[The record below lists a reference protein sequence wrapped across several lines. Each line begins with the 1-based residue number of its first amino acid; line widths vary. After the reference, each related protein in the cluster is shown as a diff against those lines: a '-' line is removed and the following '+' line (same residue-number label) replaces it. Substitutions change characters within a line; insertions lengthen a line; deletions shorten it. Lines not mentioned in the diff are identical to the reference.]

1 MSRASWVRLCLLAGI
16 WGCSFLF
23 IKVALEGLSP
33 PQVVLGRM
41 LSGALVL
48 LAVIAVRR
56 QRFPTALKAWG
67 HLAVFTVI
75 ANIVPFLLFAW
86 GEQRISSSRAGV
98 LNATTPLCTLVFAM
112 ALLPE
117 ERPTANK
124 IAGLVVGFVGV
135 VVLVAP
141 WAEHGGANASDL
153 GGQLACIG
161 AAAAYGIAF
170 VYSRRFVSVLDL
182 PAGVLAA
189 GQLTVGTVMLLLMTP
204 FVAADPVH
212 LTARVVLS
220 VLALGGLGTGIA
232 YLIFHRLVR
241 DAGAT
246 STSMVTYL
254 IPVTAVILGVVVL
267 GESVSWNLFAGAAI
281 IIAGVALA
289 EGRLQPKRSADRR
302 ATMLRRT

>member
-1 MSRASWVRLCLLAGI
+1 VTANAWARLGLLAVI

-33 PQVVLGRM
+33 AQVVFGRM
-41 LSGALVL
+41 SCGAIVL
-48 LAVIAVRR
+48 LCVLAARR
-56 QRFPTALKAWG
+56 QRFPTTFKPWA
-67 HLAVFTVI
+67 HLAACAVI
-75 ANIVPFLLFAW
+75 SNIIPFALFAW

-98 LNATTPLCTLVFAM
+98 LNATTPLCTLLFAM

-117 ERPTANK
+117 ERPTANRV
-124 IAGLVVGFVGV
+124 AGLLVGFAGV

-141 WAEHGGANASDL
+141 WAESGASDI

-161 AAAAYGIAF
+161 AAASYGVAF
-170 VYSRRFVSVLDL
+170 VYTRRFLSVLDL

-189 GQLTVGTVMLLLMTP
+189 GQLTAGTLLLLLAAP
-204 FVAADPVH
+204 FVATQPMQ
-212 LTARVVLS
+212 LNARVVLS
-220 VLALGGLGTGIA
+220 ILALGGLGTGVA
-232 YLIFHRLVR
+232 YLIFHGLVR

-246 STSMVTYL
+246 STSTVTYL

-267 GESVSWNLFAGAAI
+267 DESVSWNLFAGAAV

-289 EGRLQPKRSADRR
+289 EGRIHPKRPDARR